1 MDQEVSFGTLIKQ
14 ARKEKG
20 YTQRALAEELG
31 VNFSYLSKLENDN
44 AEYAPK
50 EEVIRK
56 LAHHLTIEE
65 NKLVFLAGRI
75 PAEDEELIKEH
86 YENMPLLFRRMRE
99 NPEFAAKIFQQAQ
112 ADDEE

>member
-99 NPEFAAKIFQQAQ
+99 NPTR
-112 ADDEE
+112 